1 MLRAQ
6 NCRSF
11 GRMADILPPI
21 ALSRGEL
28 MQVRTVVRFLGLT
41 MLCMPLRAED
51 FVVIATPEPGTIA
64 LFATGFGGL
73 ILLHRKMR
81 KKG

>member
-1 MLRAQ
+1 
-6 NCRSF
+6 
-11 GRMADILPPI
+11 
-21 ALSRGEL
+21 

-41 MLCMPLRAED
+41 LLCMPLRAED
-51 FVVIATPEPGTIA
+51 FVVIAAPEPGTIA

-81 KKG
+81 KKS